1 MMYQDNGCRWMSY
14 HLTLA
19 SKIFTGDNN
28 PEGNFLLIVI

>member
-1 MMYQDNGCRWMSY
+1 MMNQEKGRSWISC

-28 PEGNFLLIVI
+28 PEDNSLLIVI

>member
-1 MMYQDNGCRWMSY
+1 MMYQDKGRCWMSC

-28 PEGNFLLIVI
+28 PEGNLLLIVI

>member
-1 MMYQDNGCRWMSY
+1 MMYQDTGHCGTSC

-28 PEGNFLLIVI
+28 PLDGDLLIVI

>member
-1 MMYQDNGCRWMSY
+1 MMYQGKGRCWMSW

-28 PEGNFLLIVI
+28 PEDDLLLIVI

>member
-1 MMYQDNGCRWMSY
+1 MMYQDRGYCWMSL

-28 PEGNFLLIVI
+28 PEGDLLLIVV